1 MQPAADFTRFISAF
15 EEKLALVIPAA
26 VSMEPYCCR
35 YLEHLLK
42 HKRYYL
48 HIYAD
53 VLQKLTGRTG
63 KSISET
69 TLIDYGCGNG
79 LLGLFASYCG
89 FKKVIFA
96 DVDEKFLEASGQL
109 AKQIGL
115 KRGIFLA
122 GDMNDM
128 FTRVQNE
135 KPDAIAGTDVI
146 EHMYD
151 LRQFMQ
157 ILKKVNPL
165 IVSVFTTASNPMN
178 PLKRIELR
186 KIQLRDEL
194 DGGNP
199 GDYALFGA
207 APLEPFLK
215 IRERIIRENTGNMP
229 DPEITKLSIATRGL
243 NRADIEKAVSDYLV
257 TGQMPEPAAGTNT
270 CNPINGSWSERLLPL
285 EAYHHL
291 YRDAGFTCKIYA
303 GFYNVFE
310 GGASVFVKKLLNVFS
325 ALFGKRFSP
334 YIVIVGCKG

>member
-15 EEKLALVIPAA
+15 EQKLALVIPAA
-26 VSMEPYCCR
+26 VSTEPYCCR
-35 YLEHLLK
+35 YLEHLLS

-53 VLQKLTGRTG
+53 VLQKLADRTG

-69 TLIDYGCGNG
+69 ILIDYGCGNG
-79 LLGLFASYCG
+79 LLGLFASFCG
-89 FKKVIFA
+89 FKKIIFA
-96 DVDEKFLEASGQL
+96 DVDEKFVDATGQL
-109 AKQIGL
+109 SKQLGL
-115 KRGIFLA
+115 NGGVLIA
-122 GDMNDM
+122 GDMDEI
-128 FTRVQNE
+128 FTRLQKE

-146 EHMYD
+146 EHIYD
-151 LRQFMQ
+151 LQQFMQ

-165 IVSVFTTASNPMN
+165 IVSVLTTSSNPKN
-178 PLKRIELR
+178 PVKRNELR
-186 KIQLRDEL
+186 KIQLRDEQE
-194 DGGNP
+194 GGNP
-199 GDYALFGA
+199 GDYPLFGA
-207 APLEPFLK
+207 DRLEPFLK
-215 IRERIIRENTGNMP
+215 IRERIIRENAGNIP

-243 NRADIEKAVSDYLV
+243 NRADIERAVSNYLV
-257 TGQMPEPAAGTNT
+257 TGQIPEPATGTNT

-291 YRDAGFTCKIYA
+291 YGDAGFTCKIYA

-334 YIVIVGCKG
+334 YIVIVGYKE